1 MPLSAR
7 VARWWTDWVLVEKH
21 QRIVVPR
28 EAGWIDE
35 EYNLICLRVYQK
47 GWLPLTP
54 RPAGEHHARA
64 ALPKKKAAVGK
75 TRTSARRGRKVA
87 AKVAAVAE
95 PAEKNAN
102 GKRAAPVEEG
112 EEVVG
117 APAPKRQKRAV
128 GVMSAKKAEKAK
140 GQSNVSEKRVTRA
153 STATRAQTRAAA
165 KSVEKA
171 PSPLPTIHI
180 SPPTMVDVSEPMN
193 VEEIAVPVTPTKAA
207 APPMQ
212 RTHSEESLDASFSPT
227 PLSSPPSTPSR
238 GASSSVPVSPTPK
251 RPAGRCL
258 PARAISEA
266 KSDYSEIS
274 LAPSATLTL
283 VASSAASVDGSTRA
297 NTPLEVVVPKK
308 SKAKAKAAPIQSPQT
323 PVRISARIQAKKGDS
338 SPETSDSSPLAN
350 RGWKKRR
357 A

>member
-1 MPLSAR
+1 M
-7 VARWWTDWVLVEKH
+7 LVEKH

-75 TRTSARRGRKVA
+75 TRTSARRGRKFT
-87 AKVAAVAE
+87 AKAAAVAE

-128 GVMSAKKAEKAK
+128 AGAASAKKAEKAK

-153 STATRAQTRAAA
+153 STATRAQTRALA
-165 KSVEKA
+165 KSAEKA

-180 SPPTMVDVSEPMN
+180 SPPTVVDVSEPMD
-193 VEEIAVPVTPTKAA
+193 VVEIAVPLTPTKVA

-238 GASSSVPVSPTPK
+238 GASSSVPASPTPK

-258 PARAISEA
+258 PVRAISEA
-266 KSDYSEIS
+266 KSDCSEMS

-283 VASSAASVDGSTRA
+283 VASSAASEDGSTRA

-308 SKAKAKAAPIQSPQT
+308 SKTKAKAAPIQSPQT

-350 RGWKKRR
+350 RSWKKRR